1 MSAFDDLAAIVA
13 QLRGPDGC
21 PWDKAQDPATMRPY
35 LLEET
40 YEVLDAIES
49 GDPAKLREELGD
61 LLFNVVMLAQMAQDA
76 GQFAVSDVPA
86 AIARKMVER
95 HPHVFGAAEGG
106 SLADWEQRKAVPDR
120 GRLDGVPRTLPALL
134 RAHRQG
140 EKAAAVGFDWDD
152 AAGVLRKVREEIE
165 ELEAET
171 DPVRVEEELGD
182 LLMAVA
188 SLGRK
193 LGAPP
198 ESALQNANDRFR
210 SRFRLMERFAAERGQ
225 ELSSMDAAALD
236 ALWEEAKRAEEGR
249 PEKSHRGTEVTE
261 KGS

>member
-1 MSAFDDLAAIVA
+1 
-13 QLRGPDGC
+13 
-21 PWDKAQDPATMRPY
+21 MRPY
-35 LLEET
+35 LLEEA

-49 GDPAKLREELGD
+49 GDPARLREELGD

-76 GQFAVSDVPA
+76 GWFRVADVPA
-86 AIARKMVER
+86 GIAHKMIER
-95 HPHVFGAAEGG
+95 HPHVFGSDTGGG
-106 SLADWEQRKAVPDR
+106 SIADWEQGKSAVAR

-152 AAGVLRKVREEIE
+152 AAGVMKKVRDEIA
-165 ELEAET
+165 ELEAES
-171 DPVRVEEELGD
+171 DPTRIEEELGD

-210 SRFRLMERFAAERGQ
+210 ARFATMEKLAAERGS
-225 ELSSMDAAALD
+225 ELSSLDAGALD
-236 ALWEEAKRAEEGR
+236 ALWEEAKRSER
-249 PEKSHRGTEVTE
+249 
-261 KGS
+261 

>member
-1 MSAFDDLAAIVA
+1 
-13 QLRGPDGC
+13 
-21 PWDKAQDPATMRPY
+21 
-35 LLEET
+35 
-40 YEVLDAIES
+40 
-49 GDPAKLREELGD
+49 
-61 LLFNVVMLAQMAQDA
+61 A
-76 GQFAVSDVPA
+76 GQFAVADVPA
-86 AIARKMVER
+86 GIARKMVER

-106 SLADWEQRKAVPDR
+106 SLADWEQRKSAPDR
-120 GRLDGVPRTLPALL
+120 GLRDGVPRTLPALL

-171 DPVRVEEELGD
+171 YPVRIEEELGD

-198 ESALQNANDRFR
+198 ESVLQNANDRFR
-210 SRFRLMERFAAERGQ
+210 SRFRTMERLAGERGVD
-225 ELSSMDAAALD
+225 LSSMDAKALD
-236 ALWEEAKRAEEGR
+236 ALWE
-249 PEKSHRGTEVTE
+249 
-261 KGS
+261 

>member
-13 QLRGPDGC
+13 RLRGPDGS

-35 LLEET
+35 LLEEA

-49 GDPAKLREELGD
+49 GDPSKLREELGD

-86 AIARKMVER
+86 GIARKMIER
-95 HPHVFGAAEGG
+95 HPHVFGSAEGG
-106 SLADWEQRKAVPDR
+106 SIADWEQRKSTPDR

-152 AAGVLRKVREEIE
+152 AAGVLRKVREEIA
-165 ELEAET
+165 ELEEARGAE
-171 DPVRVEEELGD
+171 RIEAELGD

-193 LGAPP
+193 LGVPP
-198 ESALQNANDRFR
+198 ESALQKANDRFR
-210 SRFRLMERFAAERGQ
+210 SRFRTMERIAAERGV

-236 ALWEEAKRAEEGR
+236 ALWEEAKRLPEGP
-249 PEKSHRGTEVTE
+249 PERNHRDTEV
-261 KGS
+261 

>member
-1 MSAFDDLAAIVA
+1 MSAFDELATIVA
-13 QLRGPDGC
+13 HLRGPEGC
-21 PWDKAQDPATMRPY
+21 PWDKAQDPSTMRPY

-49 GDPAKLREELGD
+49 GDRTRLREELGD
-61 LLFNVVMLAQMAQDA
+61 LLFNVVMIAQMAQDA
-76 GQFAVSDVPA
+76 GWFQVAEVPK
-86 AIARKMVER
+86 AIAEKMVER
-95 HPHVFGAAEGG
+95 HPHVFGSRAGG
-106 SLADWEQRKAVPDR
+106 SLADWEQRKQTAGR
-120 GRLDGVPRTLPALL
+120 GRLDGVPRSLPALL

-140 EKAAAVGFDWDD
+140 EKAAAVGFDWHD
-152 AAGVLRKVREEIE
+152 AAGVLAKVREEMA

-171 DPVRVEEELGD
+171 QPVRVEEELGD

-198 ESALQNANDRFR
+198 ESALQKANDRFR
-210 SRFRLMERFAAERGQ
+210 SRFRTMERLAAARGA

-236 ALWEEAKRAEEGR
+236 ALWEEAKR
-249 PEKSHRGTEVTE
+249 TEA
-261 KGS
+261 

>member
-1 MSAFDDLAAIVA
+1 MSAFDELAAIVA
-13 QLRGPDGC
+13 RLRGPDGC
-21 PWDKAQDPATMRPY
+21 PWDKAQDPSTMRPY

-49 GDPAKLREELGD
+49 GDPVRLREELGD

-76 GQFAVSDVPA
+76 GAFRVDEVPA
-86 AIARKMVER
+86 AIAQKMIER
-95 HPHVFGAAEGG
+95 HPHVFGGETGG
-106 SLADWEQRKAVPDR
+106 SLADWERRKAGADR

-140 EKAAAVGFDWDD
+140 EKAAAVGFDWGD
-152 AAGVLRKVREEIE
+152 AGGVLAKVREEIA

-171 DPVRVEEELGD
+171 DPVRIEEELGD
-182 LLMAVA
+182 LLLAVA

-210 SRFRLMERFAAERGQ
+210 SRFQTMERLTAERGG
-225 ELSSMDAAALD
+225 ELAAMDAEALD
-236 ALWEEAKRAEEGR
+236 ALWEEAKRAER
-249 PEKSHRGTEVTE
+249 
-261 KGS
+261 